1 MQQWRLKINQITLAI
16 TAQLISLSL
25 SAQDGGAALDQ
36 ANTTLRTYYEKAVPV
51 MYAVGALC
59 GIIGGVKVYQNLA
72 NGKHESPHLV
82 ASLIFACIFLV
93 LFPTAIRAFFGI

>member
-1 MQQWRLKINQITLAI
+1 MKQCSLKINPVMLVLTL
-16 TAQLISLSL
+16 QLISLSV

-36 ANTTLRTYYEKAVPV
+36 ANTMLRSYYEKAVPV

-72 NGKHESPHLV
+72 NGKHESPHLI
-82 ASLIFACIFLV
+82 ASFLFACIFLV

>member
-1 MQQWRLKINQITLAI
+1 MNQWRFKINPITLAI
-16 TAQLISLSL
+16 TVQLISLSV

-36 ANTTLRTYYEKAVPV
+36 ANTMLRSYYEKAVPV

-59 GIIGGVKVYQNLA
+59 GIIGGVKVYRTLA
-72 NGKHESPHLV
+72 EGKHESPTLI
-82 ASLIFACIFLV
+82 ASFIFACIFLV